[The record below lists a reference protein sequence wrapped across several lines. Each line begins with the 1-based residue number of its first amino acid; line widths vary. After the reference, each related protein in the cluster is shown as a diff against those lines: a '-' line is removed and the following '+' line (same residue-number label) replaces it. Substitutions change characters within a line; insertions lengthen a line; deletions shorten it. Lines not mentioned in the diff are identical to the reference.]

1 MKRVYTTAN
10 GKKINLDSLISQNDD
25 TIAVGNMKVNARG
38 DQLGPGGKVETNK
51 NQVMQDYYKLNTP
64 VAVNQPGQSRPK
76 EVKKQLEDDWI
87 EPEVVEQE
95 VAEEPDQPKLR
106 GSLADSIAKNKLKIN
121 QQIKQHLKKP
131 DHNEFKERHTWQS
144 KIRLIKNVDINLE

>member
-64 VAVNQPGQSRPK
+64 VAVNQPGQSRTK

-87 EPEVVEQE
+87 EPEVTEPE
-95 VAEEPDQPKLR
+95 AAPEPEEPKLR
-106 GSLADSIAKNKLKIN
+106 GSLADSIAKNKPADKVVP
-121 QQIKQHLKKP
+121 KKSGP
-131 DHNEFKERHTWQS
+131 SRN
-144 KIRLIKNVDINLE
+144 

>member
-1 MKRVYTTAN
+1 
-10 GKKINLDSLISQNDD
+10 
-25 TIAVGNMKVNARG
+25 MKVNARG

-87 EPEVVEQE
+87 EPEVTEQE

-106 GSLADSIAKNKLKIN
+106 GSLADSIAKNKPADKAAP
-121 QQIKQHLKKP
+121 KKTGP
-131 DHNEFKERHTWQS
+131 QR
-144 KIRLIKNVDINLE
+144 I

>member
-64 VAVNQPGQSRPK
+64 VAVNHPGQSRPK
-76 EVKKQLEDDWI
+76 EVKKPLEDDWI

-95 VAEEPDQPKLR
+95 VVQEPDQPKLR
-106 GSLADSIAKNKLKIN
+106 GSLADSIAKNKPADKEVP
-121 QQIKQHLKKP
+121 KKP
-131 DHNEFKERHTWQS
+131 GPQR
-144 KIRLIKNVDINLE
+144 I